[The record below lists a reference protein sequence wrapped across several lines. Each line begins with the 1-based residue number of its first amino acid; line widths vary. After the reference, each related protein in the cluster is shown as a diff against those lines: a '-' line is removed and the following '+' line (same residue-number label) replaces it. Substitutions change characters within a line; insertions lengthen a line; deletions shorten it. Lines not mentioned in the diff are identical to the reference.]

1 MKNIISIF
9 CLPYEIKDL
18 EKTIE
23 QLKSAQRY
31 LEYPDYWYL
40 DVKMCIADDMTNWEE
55 SELKKEYFIER
66 FEKIGEDSGLK
77 NAQFQLTEEIKGCV
91 SQRRDTLEKYND
103 AEYYIW
109 LDTDIIFDERTLV
122 YIENSIRKTM
132 TDYPYAIITPEVVRL
147 WDGTWD
153 CLVNENFINEP
164 LGYQKT
170 NDPYIDSGIKGAV
183 KLEQVCNNYHKQ
195 PRFKFGGGWFTCIS
209 GHLLRRIGVP
219 KSMGHYGFE
228 DTFIMHAS
236 EFLTRIDRIKVYQ
249 FKIKNLVVC
258 ENYKY
263 RDNSEILGKLK
274 IIDRREEFKKIALEN
289 VNHELKSIQ

>member
-122 YIENSIRKTM
+122 YIENSIRK
-132 TDYPYAIITPEVVRL
+132 
-147 WDGTWD
+147 
-153 CLVNENFINEP
+153 ENFLNEAVEKDFILFFEHDPINECGTV
-164 LGYQKT
+164 LKT
-170 NDPYIDSGIKGAV
+170 ERG
-183 KLEQVCNNYHKQ
+183 
-195 PRFKFGGGWFTCIS
+195 
-209 GHLLRRIGVP
+209 
-219 KSMGHYGFE
+219 
-228 DTFIMHAS
+228 
-236 EFLTRIDRIKVYQ
+236 
-249 FKIKNLVVC
+249 
-258 ENYKY
+258 
-263 RDNSEILGKLK
+263 
-274 IIDRREEFKKIALEN
+274 FKKKDVFPLAQI
-289 VNHELKSIQ
+289 I